1 MNGKLNFSNTKI
13 TATIMNDSILFDSLI
28 TDKNVK

>member
-1 MNGKLNFSNTKI
+1 MNGKTDVSNTKI

-28 TDKNVK
+28 TE